1 MYSVPVPQLVNY
13 RYTVVQLRPK
23 RSLLHRNNIQV
34 YTPVQ
39 PMRNFFLSVRQIF
52 QFQFW
57 PHRRYWHVILG
68 QLLRKYE
75 IISLYQDG
83 GRGRWMPFPVLH
95 LLISLPSEGDLW
107 SNQISSTYLNWWLR
121 FNYFRFWKK
130 TNVRHIGILLSVLIS
145 TTSRNFHVILY
156 HATEFRPNLSSG
168 CGNITSYPYLKMAAA
183 TAEYYFRFRICWCH
197 CLQ

>member
-1 MYSVPVPQLVNY
+1 M
-13 RYTVVQLRPK
+13 K
-23 RSLLHRNNIQV
+23 
-34 YTPVQ
+34 
-39 PMRNFFLSVRQIF
+39 NFLLSVRQIF

-83 GRGRWMPFPVLH
+83 GRGRWMLFPVLH
-95 LLISLPSEGDLW
+95 LLISLPSEGQSLW

-130 TNVRHIGILLSVLIS
+130 QTSAIL
-145 TTSRNFHVILY
+145 
-156 HATEFRPNLSSG
+156 EF
-168 CGNITSYPYLKMAAA
+168 
-183 TAEYYFRFRICWCH
+183 YFRFWSRPLPVISMSFCITLPNFVQIEAAAAEILRHIHILRWRPRR
-197 CLQ
+197 LNTTSGFVYVDVTAFSRSKSISKPNFVKISQMAAEM